1 MLFLVTFLPELGQ
14 SFEPDVAPMR
24 CTARL
29 ALDQSLTFWK
39 VVATSGGFAQG
50 RAWTLILAQTTALE
64 QNHSL
69 S

>member
-1 MLFLVTFLPELGQ
+1 MTFLPELGQ

-29 ALDQSLTFWK
+29 ALDQSLTFSK

-50 RAWTLILAQTTALE
+50 PAWTLILAQTTALE